1 MLNARGF
8 KFDKAKKQAD
18 AVRVMRELRSLI
30 LWKYAILIV
39 EVQKSFEFSEGD
51 FSVRMRFEMKLFER
65 DKIV

>member
-51 FSVRMRFEMKLFER
+51 FSVE
-65 DKIV
+65 I